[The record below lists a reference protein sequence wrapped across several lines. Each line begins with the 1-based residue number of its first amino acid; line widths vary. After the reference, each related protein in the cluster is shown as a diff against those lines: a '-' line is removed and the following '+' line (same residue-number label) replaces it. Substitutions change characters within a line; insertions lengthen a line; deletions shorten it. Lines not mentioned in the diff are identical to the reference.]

1 MSSSL
6 TKSVKSGIQ
15 SVKSLESKVHT
26 KLSSDTAKL
35 VLRVLIIAHIFVTKY
50 LPSWYLGL
58 INNLSVRIVMALL
71 VVYLA
76 FIDLI
81 SAALLAMLFIFSVQE
96 VNTRKAAVTATIAV
110 LAKVVAQTATGPVAQ
125 ASTSQVTTT
134 TLPAGV
140 TVTDQVPV
148 SSYGSAGAL
157 VLPGAEYGVNAN
169 TYQGQ
174 VGDLEIS
181 REIQAGQGVQVVNG
195 VPSIKVNME
204 QVSSPGN
211 LTVGNTDPRSD
222 IEGFQQQAP
231 QQVTDKYDHPVN
243 KTLTENV
250 KILQT
255 GYVTPKNLL
264 DAQIN
269 GAQGAEVQDV
279 VPASIGTFTPVWNAQ
294 GMAGDFITAGLDPTA
309 CGFSAV
315 A

>member
-6 TKSVKSGIQ
+6 SKSVKSGIQ
-15 SVKSLESKVHT
+15 SIKSLESKVHT
-26 KLSSDTAKL
+26 KLSNDTTKM

-81 SAALLAMLFIFSVQE
+81 SAALLAMLFIFAVQE
-96 VNTRKAAVTATIAV
+96 VSTRKTAATAAIAV
-110 LAKVVAQTATGPVAQ
+110 LAKAVAAKSTAGNNTGVMSATVSAPTGVV
-125 ASTSQVTTT
+125 
-134 TLPAGV
+134 
-140 TVTDQVPV
+140 VTDQVPI

-157 VLPGAEYGVNAN
+157 VLPGSEYGINN
-169 TYQGQ
+169 YQGQ

-195 VPSIKVNME
+195 VPSVKVNME

-222 IEGFQQQAP
+222 IEGFQQAENSVQA
-231 QQVTDKYDHPVN
+231 TDEYDHPVN

>member
-15 SVKSLESKVHT
+15 SVKTLESKVHT
-26 KLSSDTAKL
+26 KLSGDTTKMI
-35 VLRVLIIAHIFVTKY
+35 LRVLIIAHIFVTKY

-81 SAALLAMLFIFSVQE
+81 SAALLAMLFIFAVQE
-96 VNTRKAAVTATIAV
+96 VSTRKTAATAAIAV
-110 LAKVVAQTATGPVAQ
+110 LAKAVAVKATSTTNNAGTGAVA
-125 ASTSQVTTT
+125 ASSIAAG
-134 TLPAGV
+134 PAGV
-140 TVTDQVPV
+140 VVTDQVPQ

-157 VLPGAEYGVNAN
+157 VLPGSEYGINN
-169 TYQGQ
+169 YQGQ

-181 REIQAGQGVQVVNG
+181 REIQGGQGVQVVNG
-195 VPSIKVNME
+195 VPSVKVNME

-222 IEGFQQQAP
+222 IEGFQQGQ
-231 QQVTDKYDHPVN
+231 TSDEYDHPVN

-279 VPASIGTFTPVWNAQ
+279 VPASVGTFTPVWNAQ

>member
-15 SVKSLESKVHT
+15 SVKTLESKVHS
-26 KLSSDTAKL
+26 KLSGDTTKM

-58 INNLSVRIVMALL
+58 INNLSVRIIMALL

-81 SAALLAMLFIFSVQE
+81 SAALLAMLFIFAVQE
-96 VNTRKAAVTATIAV
+96 VSARRTAATAAIAV
-110 LAKVVAQTATGPVAQ
+110 LAKAVAVKATSTANNAGAVT
-125 ASTSQVTTT
+125 ASSIASG
-134 TLPAGV
+134 PAGV
-140 TVTDQVPV
+140 VITDQVPQ

-157 VLPGAEYGVNAN
+157 VLPGAEYGINN
-169 TYQGQ
+169 YQGQ

-195 VPSIKVNME
+195 VPSFKVNME

-222 IEGFQQQAP
+222 IEGFQQAQT
-231 QQVTDKYDHPVN
+231 TDEYDHPVN

-255 GYVTPKNLL
+255 GYVTPKNLI

-279 VPASIGTFTPVWNAQ
+279 VPASVGTFTPVWNAQ

>member
-26 KLSSDTAKL
+26 VLSGDTNKMI
-35 VLRVLIIAHIFVTKY
+35 LRVLIIAHIFITKY

-81 SAALLAMLFIFSVQE
+81 SAALLAILFIFAVQE
-96 VNTRKAAVTATIAV
+96 VNTRKAAATAAIVV
-110 LAKVVAQTATGPVAQ
+110 LAKAVATKSTAGNNTSVMSASVAT
-125 ASTSQVTTT
+125 A
-134 TLPAGV
+134 PAGV
-140 TVTDQVPV
+140 VVTDQVPI

-157 VLPGAEYGVNAN
+157 VVPGSEYGINN
-169 TYQGQ
+169 YQGQ

-195 VPSIKVNME
+195 VPSVKVNME

-211 LTVGNTDPRSD
+211 LTVGNTDPTSD
-222 IEGFQQQAP
+222 VEGFQQAQP
-231 QQVTDKYDHPVN
+231 SDEYDHPVN

>member
-6 TKSVKSGIQ
+6 SKSVKSGIQ
-15 SVKSLESKVHT
+15 SVKSLESKVHS
-26 KLSSDTAKL
+26 KLSSDTTKM

-81 SAALLAMLFIFSVQE
+81 SAALLAMLFIFAVQE
-96 VNTRKAAVTATIAV
+96 VNTRKTAATAAIAV
-110 LAKVVAQTATGPVAQ
+110 LAKAVAVKSISGNNSGI
-125 ASTSQVTTT
+125 ASSSV
-134 TLPAGV
+134 AGV
-140 TVTDQVPV
+140 MVTDQVPQ

-157 VLPGAEYGVNAN
+157 VLPGAEYGINN
-169 TYQGQ
+169 YQGQ

-181 REIQAGQGVQVVNG
+181 REIQGGQGVQVING
-195 VPSIKVNME
+195 VPSVKVNME

-222 IEGFQQQAP
+222 IEGFQQPPTQS
-231 QQVTDKYDHPVN
+231 TDEYDHPVN

-255 GYVTPKNLL
+255 GYVTPQNLL

-279 VPASIGTFTPVWNAQ
+279 VPASVGTFNPVWNVQ

>member
-1 MSSSL
+1 MSFSL

-15 SVKSLESKVHT
+15 SLKSIESRVHT
-26 KLSSDTAKL
+26 KLSNDTAKM
-35 VLRVLIIAHIFVTKY
+35 VLRVLIIAHILVTKY

-58 INNLSVRIVMALL
+58 INNLSIRIVMALL

-81 SAALLAMLFIFSVQE
+81 SAALLAILFIFSVQE
-96 VNTRKAAVTATIAV
+96 VKTRKAAATANVAVIAMAV
-110 LAKVVAQTATGPVAQ
+110 AKSGSADT
-125 ASTSQVTTT
+125 
-134 TLPAGV
+134 
-140 TVTDQVPV
+140 
-148 SSYGSAGAL
+148 GSAGDL
-157 VLPGAEYGVNAN
+157 VLPGAEYGVNN
-169 TYQGQ
+169 YQGQ

-195 VPSIKVNME
+195 VPSVKVNME
-204 QVSSPGN
+204 QISSPGN
-211 LTVGNTDPRSD
+211 LTVGNTNPKSD
-222 IEGFQQQAP
+222 IEGFQAHQQI
-231 QQVTDKYDHPVN
+231 TNEYDHPVN
-243 KTLTENV
+243 KTLTENL

-255 GYVTPKNLL
+255 EYVTHKNLL

-279 VPASIGTFTPVWNAQ
+279 VPASVGTFTPVWNAQ

-309 CGFSAV
+309 CEFSAV

>member
-15 SVKSLESKVHT
+15 SVKSLESKVHS
-26 KLSSDTAKL
+26 KLSGDTAKM

-50 LPSWYLGL
+50 LPNWYLGL

-96 VNTRKAAVTATIAV
+96 VNTRKAAAVATIAV
-110 LAKVVAQTATGPVAQ
+110 IAKVVAKTGG
-125 ASTSQVTTT
+125 ASNN
-134 TLPAGV
+134 AGSV

-157 VLPGAEYGVNAN
+157 VLPGAEYGVNN
-169 TYQGQ
+169 YQGQ

-195 VPSIKVNME
+195 VPSVKVNME

-231 QQVTDKYDHPVN
+231 QQVTDEYDHPVN

-309 CGFSAV
+309 CEFSAV

>member
-1 MSSSL
+1 M
-6 TKSVKSGIQ
+6 VI
-15 SVKSLESKVHT
+15 
-26 KLSSDTAKL
+26 
-35 VLRVLIIAHIFVTKY
+35 RVLIIAHIFVTKY

-58 INNLSVRIVMALL
+58 INNLSVRIIIALL

-81 SAALLAMLFIFSVQE
+81 SAALLAVLFIFAVQE
-96 VNTRKAAVTATIAV
+96 VSTRKTAATAAIAV
-110 LAKVVAQTATGPVAQ
+110 LAKVVSNAAAANNTGAVAA
-125 ASTSQVTTT
+125 ASVT
-134 TLPAGV
+134 GV
-140 TVTDQVPV
+140 MVTDQISQ
-148 SSYGSAGAL
+148 SSYGNTGAL
-157 VLPGAEYGVNAN
+157 VLPGAEYGVNN
-169 TYQGQ
+169 YQGQ

-181 REIQAGQGVQVVNG
+181 REIQSGQGVQLVNG
-195 VPSIKVNME
+195 VPSYKVNME

-222 IEGFQQQAP
+222 IEGFQQQ
-231 QQVTDKYDHPVN
+231 VTDQVSGGEYDHPVN

-255 GYVTPKNLL
+255 GYVTPQNLI

-294 GMAGDFITAGLDPTA
+294 GMASDFITAGLDPTA

>member
-15 SVKSLESKVHT
+15 SVKTLESKVHT
-26 KLSSDTAKL
+26 KLSSDTTKM

-58 INNLSVRIVMALL
+58 INNLSVRIIMALL

-81 SAALLAMLFIFSVQE
+81 SAALLAMLFIFAVQE
-96 VNTRKAAVTATIAV
+96 VSTRKTAATAAIAV
-110 LAKVVAQTATGPVAQ
+110 LAKAVAVKSTATANNSGVVSA
-125 ASTSQVTTT
+125 
-134 TLPAGV
+134 PAGV
-140 TVTDQVPV
+140 IITDQVPQ
-148 SSYGSAGAL
+148 SSYGSTGAL
-157 VLPGAEYGVNAN
+157 VLPGAEYGINN
-169 TYQGQ
+169 YQGQ

-181 REIQAGQGVQVVNG
+181 REIQGGQGVQVVNG
-195 VPSIKVNME
+195 VPSFKVNME

-222 IEGFQQQAP
+222 IEGFQQGQP
-231 QQVTDKYDHPVN
+231 SDEYDHPVN

-255 GYVTPKNLL
+255 GYVTPQNLL

-279 VPASIGTFTPVWNAQ
+279 VPASVGTFNPVWNAQ

-309 CGFSAV
+309 CGFSAI

>member
-1 MSSSL
+1 M
-6 TKSVKSGIQ
+6 
-15 SVKSLESKVHT
+15 HT
-26 KLSSDTAKL
+26 KLSGDTAKM
-35 VLRVLIIAHIFVTKY
+35 VIRVLIIAHIFVTKY

-81 SAALLAMLFIFSVQE
+81 SAALLAVLFIFSVQE
-96 VNTRKAAVTATIAV
+96 VNTRKAAATAVVAV
-110 LAKVVAQTATGPVAQ
+110 LAKVVAKSGGAVAS
-125 ASTSQVTTT
+125 ASTA

-140 TVTDQVPV
+140 TVTDQIPQ

-157 VLPGAEYGVNAN
+157 VLPGAEYGVNN
-169 TYQGQ
+169 YQGQ

-181 REIQAGQGVQVVNG
+181 REITAGQGVHVVNG

-211 LTVGNTDPRSD
+211 LTVGNTDPQSD
-222 IEGFQQQAP
+222 IEGLAEGFQVQA
-231 QQVTDKYDHPVN
+231 VTDEYDHPVN

-255 GYVTPKNLL
+255 GYVTPKNLI

>member
-15 SVKSLESKVHT
+15 SIKSLESKVHA
-26 KLSSDTAKL
+26 KLSCDTTKM
-35 VLRVLIIAHIFVTKY
+35 VIRVLIVAHIFVTKY
-50 LPSWYLGL
+50 LPSWYIGL
-58 INNLSVRIVMALL
+58 INNLSVRIIIALL

-76 FIDLI
+76 FIDII
-81 SAALLAMLFIFSVQE
+81 SAALLAVLFIFAVQE
-96 VNTRKAAVTATIAV
+96 VNTRKTAATAAIAV
-110 LAKVVAQTATGPVAQ
+110 LAKVVSNAAAANNTGAVASGGAV
-125 ASTSQVTTT
+125 ASASMF
-134 TLPAGV
+134 
-140 TVTDQVPV
+140 TDQIPQ
-148 SSYGSAGAL
+148 SSYGSTGAL
-157 VLPGAEYGVNAN
+157 VLPGAEYGVNN
-169 TYQGQ
+169 YQGQ

-181 REIQAGQGVQVVNG
+181 REIQSGQGVQLVNG
-195 VPSIKVNME
+195 VLSYKVNME

-222 IEGFQQQAP
+222 IEGFQQQP
-231 QQVTDKYDHPVN
+231 PEQVSGGEYDHPVN

-250 KILQT
+250 KILQS
-255 GYVTPKNLL
+255 GYVTPQNLI

-309 CGFSAV
+309 CEFSAV